1 MANLNKPT
9 FAVSVTPAVL
19 VEETDN
25 QVGAHT
31 VLHESV
37 RKTLTGSGTYTGD
50 DADVEGGWNE
60 GVNTAV
66 TSNGGSVPTLDAS
79 SGVVFIKHTGLL
91 FGTSTV
97 SAAADTVLVKHKSNT
112 MSELKNGEAIIL
124 VRPGATA
131 SLVLASGSAHVGV
144 EICVIDS

>member
-19 VEETDN
+19 IGETDN
-25 QVGAHT
+25 EVPEHT

-37 RKTLTGSGTYTGD
+37 RKTLGGSGTYTGD
-50 DADVEGGWNE
+50 DATIEGGWNE

-79 SGVVFIKHTGLL
+79 TGVVFIKHTGLL
-91 FGTSTV
+91 FGTSTASV
-97 SAAADTVLVKHKSNT
+97 AADTVLVKHNSNT

-124 VRPGATA
+124 VRPGASS